1 MRGQVICP
9 RKPNRVWLG
18 SIEDIKHIPSARNMS
33 IIRHNYVKIIGRCE
47 YISEVLEN
55 PKFDCFGES
64 SQLIGS
70 EYWLEFAHSGSFCN

>member
-33 IIRHNYVKIIGRCE
+33 IIRHNYVKIVGRCE
-47 YISEVLEN
+47 YNPEVFEN
-55 PKFDCFGES
+55 PKFDCLGVKQTIYRFRILAG
-64 SQLIGS
+64 ICPNP
-70 EYWLEFAHSGSFCN
+70 SFK